1 MFVTFLQ
8 RSVYSALSF
17 YFLDSDLR
25 RDDSIDEIEVT
36 LICILFFHYYKSV
49 GDDSLI
55 FFFKEVKK
63 NPIVM

>member
-1 MFVTFLQ
+1 MNTFAVVYHVAFLQ
-8 RSVYSALSF
+8 RSVYNALSF

-36 LICILFFHYYKSV
+36 LIRILFFHFYRSV

-55 FFFKEVKK
+55 FFKGS
-63 NPIVM
+63 